1 MFNNIFKAFKKN
13 DNKVVE
19 NQPIT
24 IETKS
29 EEPEKA
35 SFEVTEPVAESKPIE
50 EPIPE
55 EKEETEKPVMK
66 ATEKIAQYKTYYKE
80 EFQTCKRLS
89 EVLDAYVRLTDYE
102 DCLNELRLK
111 YVSMYLFSSEISKD
125 KMSVE
130 DLKAMVANKLVANHK
145 AEPRKSSAQNQ
156 LGDNKEPVPQSK
168 LSMDFNRLKQ
178 IYSPV
183 FSGKR
188 SIEDIIQTYVSNTD
202 SNDMFDE
209 LRLRYLSMHLFNSNI
224 TNEKWSST
232 QLKLSI
238 GKLVNPAIVEELVS
252 NENLVNDKLYIEV
265 KDSIEKYL
273 NMKGTVGSNID
284 VDEILLNVIAQFG
297 DYTIE
302 QDFFVCVLFKAL
314 EDKNISLPVGQND
327 FKNYLKEK
335 LLHIRVIKY
344 WESEIEKLLD
354 SEVFFFGRH
363 LRIQHIESH
372 YLISNLKQGPL
383 DVSAIQLDTKYGD
396 KPYSININGTSFVAG
411 ERIKND
417 IIQYFE
423 KINQGIMTEV
433 NKNVAV
439 IKEQL
444 TKIPAE
450 LTTMVENYLDMLPSN
465 LFLDRDNYIAFEH
478 LISYNNYY
486 TCQFVDS
493 DSDDRDRIINKLKED
508 TGLFNN
514 INTII
519 DNDYKRFVKVAGK
532 YLDIPEEYHSSIV
545 WTLIKRAI
553 PQYFSQLW
561 AKEYGVHLN
570 EEENQ
575 DLNQCVDSYCRCGD
589 IPTKNI
595 APVGLYTYNLM
606 SKKIFPGEINSNF
619 VKSNSFLIDKIFE
632 KLEELEL
639 ELFEKKLSK
648 KQTQISTSYSI
659 NDVDLM
665 DGHEFE
671 RFISLLFTKMGY
683 MTEVTRGSGDQGLD
697 VIAEKNGVKIG
708 IQAKCY
714 SNKVTNKAV
723 QEISAALSH
732 YNCSKGMVITNN
744 YFTDSAVELA
754 GSNNI
759 ILWDRDLLKKKI
771 EETFMEG

>member
-1 MFNNIFKAFKKN
+1 MFNNILKAFKKN
-13 DNKVVE
+13 NNKVVE

-29 EEPEKA
+29 EESEKVNI
-35 SFEVTEPVAESKPIE
+35 EVSEPVTPIE

-55 EKEETEKPVMK
+55 IKEETEKPALK
-66 ATEKIAQYKTYYKE
+66 AIEKITQYKNYYQE
-80 EFQTCKRLS
+80 EFQACKRLD
-89 EVLDAYVRLTDYE
+89 EVLDAYIRLTYYE
-102 DCLNELRLK
+102 DCLDELRLK

-130 DLKAMVANKLVANHK
+130 DIKDMVANKIDANHK
-145 AEPRKSSAQNQ
+145 AEPQKQNVQNNQ
-156 LGDNKEPVPQSK
+156 LEDNKEPIPQSK

-178 IYSPV
+178 IYSHV

-188 SIEDIIQTYVSNTD
+188 SIEDIIQAYVSNTD
-202 SNDMFDE
+202 GNDLFDE

-252 NENLVNDKLYIEV
+252 NENLVNDKLYLEV
-265 KDSIEKYL
+265 KDSVEKYL

-284 VDEILLNVIAQFG
+284 ADEILLNVIAQFG

-314 EDKNISLPVGQND
+314 EDMNVSIPVGQND
-327 FKNYLKEK
+327 FKNYLEER

-344 WESEIEKLLD
+344 WESEMEKLLG

-363 LRIQHIESH
+363 LRIQCVESH

-383 DVSAIQLDTKYGD
+383 DVSAIQLDTKYED

-417 IIQYFE
+417 ILKYFE
-423 KINQGIMTEV
+423 KINQGILTEV
-433 NKNVAV
+433 NKNVTV

-444 TKIPAE
+444 TKIPTE
-450 LTTMVENYLDMLPSN
+450 LTTMIENYLDMLSSN
-465 LFLDRDNYIAFEH
+465 LFLDRDNYIAFEQ

-486 TCQFVDS
+486 TRQFVDS
-493 DSDDRDRIINKLKED
+493 SSDDRDRIINKLKED
-508 TGLFNN
+508 TGLFNS
-514 INTII
+514 INTIV
-519 DNDYKRFVKVAGK
+519 DNDFKRFVKVAGK
-532 YLDIPEEYHSSIV
+532 YLDIPEGYHSSIV
-545 WTLIKRAI
+545 WTLIKKTT
-553 PQYFSQLW
+553 PEHFSELW
-561 AKEYGVHLN
+561 IKEYGVHLN
-570 EEENQ
+570 EEESQ
-575 DLNQCVDSYCRCGD
+575 DLDQSVDSYCRCGD

-595 APVGLYTYNLM
+595 GAVGLFTYHLM
-606 SKKIFPGEINSNF
+606 NKEIFPEEINTNF
-619 VKSNSFLIDKIFE
+619 IKCNILLIDKIFE
-632 KLEELEL
+632 KVEELEL
-639 ELFEKKLSK
+639 EMFEKKLTK
-648 KQTQISTSYSI
+648 KPTQSNNSYSI

-683 MTEVTRGSGDQGLD
+683 QTEVTRGSGDQGLD
-697 VIAEKNGVKIG
+697 VLAEKNGIKIG

-714 SNKVTNKAV
+714 TNKVTNKAV

-754 GSNNI
+754 ESNNI